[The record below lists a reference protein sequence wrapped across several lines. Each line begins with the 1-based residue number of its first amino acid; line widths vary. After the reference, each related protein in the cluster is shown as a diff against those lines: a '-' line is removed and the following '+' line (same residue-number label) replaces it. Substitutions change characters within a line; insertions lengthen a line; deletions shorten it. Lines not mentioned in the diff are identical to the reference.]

1 VNREIIKPLAVWDR
15 DFCSTSVL
23 QPGAILS
30 ACRILRNRAAGTEPY
45 VMEFDSAGHRY
56 SCPLFTFQP
65 RTQALT
71 AAVER
76 KPVEH
81 ALTV

>member
-1 VNREIIKPLAVWDR
+1 MPLAVWDM
-15 DFCSTSVL
+15 DVCSTSL
-23 QPGAILS
+23 LPPGTILS

-65 RTQALT
+65 RTQALMV
-71 AAVER
+71 AVER
-76 KPVEH
+76 TPAEH
-81 ALTV
+81 APAV